1 MEVTASSTILGNSGP
16 TTSTEHC
23 HATQPSEAD
32 TQIKING
39 AYPLPWWGLQASAT
53 FQNLPGSAS
62 NASYSA
68 TNAQIRPSL
77 NRDLGQCRGSA
88 TCNGTVVIANLYAP
102 NTKFEDRLTQLD
114 LRLTKSVR
122 WGRANV
128 RGMFDIYNALNGNTV
143 VAVTSRY
150 GSQWLRPNL
159 VLAPRLFKFGVA
171 FDF

>member
-1 MEVTASSTILGNSGP
+1 
-16 TTSTEHC
+16 
-23 HATQPSEAD
+23 
-32 TQIKING
+32 
-39 AYPLPWWGLQASAT
+39 
-53 FQNLPGSAS
+53 LPGSAS

-68 TNAQIRPSL
+68 SNAQIRPSL

-88 TCNGTVVIANLYAP
+88 VCNGTVVIAHLYAP
-102 NTKFEDRLTQLD
+102 YTKLEDRLTQLD
-114 LRLTKSVR
+114 FRLTKSIR
-122 WGRANV
+122 LGRANV
-128 RGMFDIYNALNGNTV
+128 RGMFDIYNAFNANTV

>member
-1 MEVTASSTILGNSGP
+1 
-16 TTSTEHC
+16 
-23 HATQPSEAD
+23 
-32 TQIKING
+32 
-39 AYPLPWWGLQASAT
+39 
-53 FQNLPGSAS
+53 
-62 NASYSA
+62 
-68 TNAQIRPSL
+68 
-77 NRDLGQCRGSA
+77 
-88 TCNGTVVIANLYAP
+88 VVIANLYAP

-114 LRLTKSVR
+114 VRLTKSVR

-128 RGMFDIYNALNGNTV
+128 RGIFDIYNALNGNTV